1 MFLLCV
7 PVWVF
12 VMWSA
17 NTSLSLHFYKW
28 NFNFPLRWT
37 IDILYTHRLIRV
49 HFYDLLTT
57 NKCVIK
63 LFNPDSI
70 EEVTMV
76 ADYFMAV
83 EDNIKMCGCFQMG
96 INISYFIQQSIPT
109 LFKPN
114 QINLYV
120 YWKIIYQ
127 TRMFHNKCAYVHNN
141 SSGNTSIIPQW
152 CEPPQQAALSL
163 CCASGSS
170 HHIFSVKPVYLFFCA
185 CFSPVLI

>member
-1 MFLLCV
+1 MYCRSSLASLWVDRISYVRYHRMFLLCV

-63 LFNPDSI
+63 LFNPGSI

-76 ADYFMAV
+76 ADYLMAV
-83 EDNIKMCGCFQMG
+83 KDNIKMCGCFHMG

-109 LFKPN
+109 IFKPN
-114 QINLYV
+114 QFMICLLKNYLL
-120 YWKIIYQ
+120 
-127 TRMFHNKCAYVHNN
+127 
-141 SSGNTSIIPQW
+141 NTNVS
-152 CEPPQQAALSL
+152 
-163 CCASGSS
+163 
-170 HHIFSVKPVYLFFCA
+170 
-185 CFSPVLI
+185 